1 MTDPIIIIIRPLL
14 LLLGDQQAALFAT
27 ACYVCA
33 SAWTPASANAGTLP
47 YLPYLSFL
55 YLYPFTVSFHCI
67 LPHVT
72 YLCPF
77 LSPAPPPSHTHT
89 HLTTPATRI
98 AQKCATC

>member
-77 LSPAPPPSHTHT
+77 LSPAPPPSHTHS

-98 AQKCATC
+98 VQKCATC